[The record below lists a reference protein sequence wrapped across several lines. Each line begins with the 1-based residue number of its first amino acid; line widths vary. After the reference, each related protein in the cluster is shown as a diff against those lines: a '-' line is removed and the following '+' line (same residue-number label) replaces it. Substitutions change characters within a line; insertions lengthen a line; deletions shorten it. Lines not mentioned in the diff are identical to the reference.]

1 MLHIGSVRT
10 AYYNWLH
17 ARRHNG
23 KMLLRIEDT
32 DRQRSTQQAIN
43 AIIDGLNWLKL
54 HHDGEVIYQSTR
66 VARHKEVVQRL
77 LDEGKAY
84 HCYASQTQIEDMR
97 KRSDGKAHNLN
108 RMLRDHTK
116 PTPTRGAKSSES
128 MTTSSFL
135 QTQTLMMAQ
144 EHLNPTVRLATP
156 SDGTTTINDLIQG
169 RVTVANDTMDD
180 MVLLRSDGSP
190 TYMLAVVV
198 DDHDMGITDI
208 IRGDDHLTNA
218 FRQWQLYTALGWTPP
233 RMAHM
238 PLLHGND
245 GKKLSKR
252 HGALAVQEWRDM
264 GYLPDALLNYLLRL
278 GWSHGDDEI
287 ITMTQAQQWFDVKDV
302 GRAAARFDEKKL
314 NHINSNYL
322 RDMDDDLLTQKLLEF
337 DSSLTHTLQRMNKTR
352 REFASFVSDFRDHVQ
367 TLVEL
372 RDEVISRLARYDSI
386 PN

>member
-1 MLHIGSVRT
+1 MTVITRFAPSPTGMLHIGSVRT

-43 AIIDGLNWLKL
+43 AIIDGLNWLEL
-54 HHDGEVIYQSTR
+54 DYDEEVIYQSKR
-66 VARHKEVVQRL
+66 AARHKEVAQQL
-77 LDEGKAY
+77 LKEGKAY
-84 HCYASQTQIEDMR
+84 HCYANQAQIEEMR
-97 KRSDGKAHNLN
+97 KRSDGKAHLFN
-108 RMLRDHTK
+108 RMVREHAK
-116 PTPTRGAKSSES
+116 PTSDKPT
-128 MTTSSFL
+128 L
-135 QTQTLMMAQ
+135 
-144 EHLNPTVRLATP
+144 RLAMP

-169 RVTVANDTMDD
+169 SVTVANDTLDD
-180 MVLLRSDGSP
+180 MVLQRSDGSP

-198 DDHDMGITDI
+198 DDHDMGITDV

-218 FRQWQLYTALGWTPP
+218 FRQWQLSTALGWTPP

-287 ITMTQAQQWFDVKDV
+287 ITKEQAVQWFDVKNV
-302 GRAAARFDEKKL
+302 GRAAARFDAKKL

-322 RDMDDDLLTQKLLEF
+322 RDMDDDFLTQKLLEF
-337 DSSLTHTLQRMNKTR
+337 DSSLTHTLQRMNKTPND
-352 REFASFVSDFRDHVQ
+352 FASLMPDFKGRVQ
-367 TLVEL
+367 TLAEL
-372 RDEVISRLARYDSI
+372 RDIAAHYLRWHL
-386 PN
+386 PT

>member
-1 MLHIGSVRT
+1 MTVITRFAPSPTGMLHIGSVRT

-43 AIIDGLNWLKL
+43 AIIDGLAWLEL
-54 HHDGEVIYQSTR
+54 HHDEEVIYQFAR
-66 VARHKEVVQRL
+66 AERHKEIANQL
-77 LDEGKAY
+77 LKKDLAY
-84 HCYASQTQIEDMR
+84 HCYASQTQIEEMR
-97 KRSDGKAHNLN
+97 KRSDGKAHLFN
-108 RMLRDHTK
+108 RMARDYTQ
-116 PTPTRGAKSSES
+116 PTSD
-128 MTTSSFL
+128 
-135 QTQTLMMAQ
+135 
-144 EHLNPTVRLATP
+144 NPTVRLRMP

-169 RVTVANDTMDD
+169 RVTVANDTLDD

-218 FRQWQLYTALGWTPP
+218 FRQWQLSTALEWTAP

-287 ITMTQAQQWFDVKDV
+287 ITKEQAVQWFDVKNV
-302 GRAAARFDEKKL
+302 GRAAARFDAKKL

-322 RDMDDDLLTQKLLEF
+322 RDMDDDFLTQKLLEF
-337 DSSLTHTLQRMNKTR
+337 DSSLTHTLQRMNKTPND
-352 REFASFVSDFRDHVQ
+352 FASLMPDFKGRVQ
-367 TLVEL
+367 TLAEL
-372 RDEVISRLARYDSI
+372 RDIAAHYLRWHL
-386 PN
+386 PT

>member
-1 MLHIGSVRT
+1 MTVITRFAPSPTGMLHIGSVRT

-43 AIIDGLNWLKL
+43 AIIDGLNWLEL

-66 VARHKEVVQRL
+66 VARHKEIANQL
-77 LDEGKAY
+77 LKKDLAY
-84 HCYASQTQIEDMR
+84 HCYASQTQIEEMR
-97 KRSDGKAHNLN
+97 KRSDGKAHLFN
-108 RMLRDHTK
+108 RMVRDYTQ
-116 PTPTRGAKSSES
+116 PTSD
-128 MTTSSFL
+128 
-135 QTQTLMMAQ
+135 
-144 EHLNPTVRLATP
+144 NPTVRLKMP

-169 RVTVANDTMDD
+169 SVTVANDTMDD

-198 DDHDMGITDI
+198 DDHDMGITDV

-218 FRQWQLYTALGWTPP
+218 FRQWQLTTALGWTPP

-278 GWSHGDDEI
+278 GWAHEDDEI
-287 ITMTQAQQWFDVKDV
+287 ITKEQAVQWFDVKNV
-302 GRAAARFDEKKL
+302 GRAAARFDAKKL
-314 NHINSNYL
+314 NHINNHYL
-322 RDMDDDLLTQKLLEF
+322 RAMSDDQLTQELLAF
-337 DSSLTHTLQRMNKTR
+337 DSSLTDALQRMNKTPN
-352 REFASFVSDFRDHVQ
+352 ELASLVRCLKDHVQ

-372 RDEVISRLARYDSI
+372 HDIVTFIFRPIE
-386 PN
+386 N